1 MTLKYNFLSI
11 LLILLTSVC
20 GLAQEVFK
28 NNDLTI
34 TKLEK
39 DMWVIET
46 TDKTTMY
53 LIEGKDKA
61 MLIDTGTKCEKL
73 NEVIRQVT
81 QKPLIVVITHMHG
94 DHAGNMD
101 QFDEIY
107 MHAADTVLF
116 KHVKPYSGKI
126 HFVVDGQA
134 IDLGVKILDISYM
147 PAHTPGSIV
156 VLDRIAGNCYSGDA
170 FGSGQVWLQLNP
182 FSPMKTYVNSCKKME
197 RLMGEGIAKIYCG
210 HYPYVKKAYD
220 KAYII
225 EMRQLAEALINGTA
239 PEAKPHP
246 QKVSIGC
253 ENPMMVTVGGATI
266 VYDPEHIKF

>member
-1 MTLKYNFLSI
+1 MNFKSTFLS
-11 LLILLTSVC
+11 LFLILFVSIA
-20 GLAQEVFK
+20 GFSQEVFK

-46 TDKTTMY
+46 SDKTTMY

-73 NEVIRQVT
+73 NEVIRKIT
-81 QKPLIVVITHMHG
+81 QKPLVVVITHMHG

-101 QFDEIY
+101 QFNEIY

-134 IDLGVKILDISYM
+134 IDLGGK
-147 PAHTPGSIV
+147 
-156 VLDRIAGNCYSGDA
+156 
-170 FGSGQVWLQLNP
+170 
-182 FSPMKTYVNSCKKME
+182 NS
-197 RLMGEGIAKIYCG
+197 
-210 HYPYVKKAYD
+210 
-220 KAYII
+220 
-225 EMRQLAEALINGTA
+225 
-239 PEAKPHP
+239 
-246 QKVSIGC
+246 
-253 ENPMMVTVGGATI
+253 
-266 VYDPEHIKF
+266 